1 MKKKLGMLLA
11 VLLTFGMT
19 VGVFADAGKTQQV
32 DYKTDYYMIVESP
45 DGGVDMYSEADA
57 SSPKLNDE
65 LIPNGT
71 AIHVEG
77 ETTDEAGK
85 VWVYAQLHGMFGFL
99 EENYLKPATL
109 AEAVASELALY
120 GSKDAN
126 YSITVNAKEDGSVC
140 LYKGP
145 GKKYGT
151 VSGGCNIANGEKL
164 YIDTEVDTG
173 KDGIWG
179 HTEAGDVSGWVNIAE
194 ATNTEESTVELVPET
209 EKEAE
214 DGSQSVQAGENTS
227 EVGKAGTEGKDSSDV
242 EAEPTGTPTPKPEK
256 TSTPAPKPTESPKP
270 QPTTSPKPTETPN
283 PTPTEA
289 VKPGEKPTPEPAP
302 VEVKANKITLNK
314 ENVTFTAL
322 NQTFSL
328 SATVTPENAEEKA
341 VGWNSNNMSVVTVD
355 KDGKITA
362 VGKGSAE
369 VFCFLKS
376 NGEVFAKCSVTVQI
390 PDTQP
395 EPTKPEQKPT
405 EPEVVKVSG
414 ITLNPDISLK
424 IEEGN
429 SSKVTATVVPS
440 NATNSSVKWVS
451 SSPDVATVDDN
462 GNVTA
467 LKAGSTTVT
476 CTAVDGSGVSVSC
489 HVTVTAKSTTTDPS
503 EQDKTDPTYTF
514 TVRGGALDFKSV
526 FNGGDSANILITTD
540 APIDKL
546 MITMSNNSIQYND
559 LFYDSE
565 YNYYAFSLYARKKS
579 DLCRV
584 SINRDGKQVW
594 FKDVKVLSD
603 DQNWAIYE
611 SWLNGVLENIK
622 GSTSDF
628 DKLNPIQKVTLLG
641 QYILDNYDYNADPN
655 KSFHNDGCG
664 NCNASSF
671 VLKDYAQR
679 LGLRS
684 KVVTPKAYVVNN
696 PSHVVAKVWYDG
708 DAYLIEAG
716 YQGKAGN
723 RGKVTCVKESK

>member
-214 DGSQSVQAGENTS
+214 DSSKSVQDGENTS
-227 EVGKAGTEGKDSSDV
+227 EVGKAGTEGKDISDV

-256 TSTPAPKPTESPKP
+256 TSTPAPKPTETSTPAP
-270 QPTTSPKPTETPN
+270 EPTKKATAASEPTETSTPA
-283 PTPTEA
+283 PEPTEA
-289 VKPGEKPTPEPAP
+289 STPTPEPTETSTPTPEPTETSTPTPEPSVTIAP
-302 VEVKANKITLNK
+302 TE
-314 ENVTFTAL
+314 E
-322 NQTFSL
+322 
-328 SATVTPENAEEKA
+328 ATVTVAPSE
-341 VGWNSNNMSVVTVD
+341 
-355 KDGKITA
+355 
-362 VGKGSAE
+362 SAE
-369 VFCFLKS
+369 Q
-376 NGEVFAKCSVTVQI
+376 E
-390 PDTQP
+390 
-395 EPTKPEQKPT
+395 
-405 EPEVVKVSG
+405 
-414 ITLNPDISLK
+414 
-424 IEEGN
+424 
-429 SSKVTATVVPS
+429 
-440 NATNSSVKWVS
+440 
-451 SSPDVATVDDN
+451 
-462 GNVTA
+462 
-467 LKAGSTTVT
+467 
-476 CTAVDGSGVSVSC
+476 
-489 HVTVTAKSTTTDPS
+489 
-503 EQDKTDPTYTF
+503 
-514 TVRGGALDFKSV
+514 
-526 FNGGDSANILITTD
+526 
-540 APIDKL
+540 
-546 MITMSNNSIQYND
+546 
-559 LFYDSE
+559 
-565 YNYYAFSLYARKKS
+565 
-579 DLCRV
+579 
-584 SINRDGKQVW
+584 
-594 FKDVKVLSD
+594 
-603 DQNWAIYE
+603 
-611 SWLNGVLENIK
+611 
-622 GSTSDF
+622 
-628 DKLNPIQKVTLLG
+628 
-641 QYILDNYDYNADPN
+641 
-655 KSFHNDGCG
+655 
-664 NCNASSF
+664 ASSEN
-671 VLKDYAQR
+671 VESTDKGMNSVIWILVVVIIIGIAVVIWLLK
-679 LGLRS
+679 
-684 KVVTPKAYVVNN
+684 KK
-696 PSHVVAKVWYDG
+696 
-708 DAYLIEAG
+708 
-716 YQGKAGN
+716 GKN
-723 RGKVTCVKESK
+723 SES

>member
-11 VLLTFGMT
+11 VLLTFCMT

-214 DGSQSVQAGENTS
+214 DSSKSVQDGENTS

-256 TSTPAPKPTESPKP
+256 TSTPAPKPTETSTPAP
-270 QPTTSPKPTETPN
+270 EPTKKATAASEPTETSTPA
-283 PTPTEA
+283 PEPTEA
-289 VKPGEKPTPEPAP
+289 STPAPEPTEASTPTPEPTETSTPTPEPTETSTPTPEPSVTIAP
-302 VEVKANKITLNK
+302 TE
-314 ENVTFTAL
+314 E
-322 NQTFSL
+322 
-328 SATVTPENAEEKA
+328 ATVTVAPSE
-341 VGWNSNNMSVVTVD
+341 
-355 KDGKITA
+355 
-362 VGKGSAE
+362 SAE
-369 VFCFLKS
+369 Q
-376 NGEVFAKCSVTVQI
+376 E
-390 PDTQP
+390 
-395 EPTKPEQKPT
+395 
-405 EPEVVKVSG
+405 
-414 ITLNPDISLK
+414 
-424 IEEGN
+424 
-429 SSKVTATVVPS
+429 
-440 NATNSSVKWVS
+440 
-451 SSPDVATVDDN
+451 
-462 GNVTA
+462 
-467 LKAGSTTVT
+467 
-476 CTAVDGSGVSVSC
+476 
-489 HVTVTAKSTTTDPS
+489 
-503 EQDKTDPTYTF
+503 
-514 TVRGGALDFKSV
+514 
-526 FNGGDSANILITTD
+526 
-540 APIDKL
+540 
-546 MITMSNNSIQYND
+546 
-559 LFYDSE
+559 
-565 YNYYAFSLYARKKS
+565 
-579 DLCRV
+579 
-584 SINRDGKQVW
+584 
-594 FKDVKVLSD
+594 
-603 DQNWAIYE
+603 
-611 SWLNGVLENIK
+611 
-622 GSTSDF
+622 
-628 DKLNPIQKVTLLG
+628 
-641 QYILDNYDYNADPN
+641 
-655 KSFHNDGCG
+655 
-664 NCNASSF
+664 ASSEN
-671 VLKDYAQR
+671 VESTDKGMNSVIWILVVVIIIGIAVVIWLLK
-679 LGLRS
+679 
-684 KVVTPKAYVVNN
+684 KK
-696 PSHVVAKVWYDG
+696 
-708 DAYLIEAG
+708 
-716 YQGKAGN
+716 GKN
-723 RGKVTCVKESK
+723 SES

>member
-11 VLLTFGMT
+11 VLLTFCMT

-214 DGSQSVQAGENTS
+214 DSSQSVQDGENTS

-256 TSTPAPKPTESPKP
+256 TSTPAPKPTETSTPAP
-270 QPTTSPKPTETPN
+270 EPTKKATAASEPTETSTPA
-283 PTPTEA
+283 PEPTEA
-289 VKPGEKPTPEPAP
+289 STPTPEPTETSTPTPEPTETSTPTPEPSVTIAP
-302 VEVKANKITLNK
+302 TE
-314 ENVTFTAL
+314 E
-322 NQTFSL
+322 
-328 SATVTPENAEEKA
+328 ATVTVAPSE
-341 VGWNSNNMSVVTVD
+341 
-355 KDGKITA
+355 
-362 VGKGSAE
+362 SAE
-369 VFCFLKS
+369 Q
-376 NGEVFAKCSVTVQI
+376 EA
-390 PDTQP
+390 
-395 EPTKPEQKPT
+395 
-405 EPEVVKVSG
+405 
-414 ITLNPDISLK
+414 
-424 IEEGN
+424 
-429 SSKVTATVVPS
+429 SSKNVESTDKGMNSVIWILVVVIIIGI
-440 NATNSSVKWVS
+440 AVVIWLLKKKGKNS
-451 SSPDVATVDDN
+451 
-462 GNVTA
+462 
-467 LKAGSTTVT
+467 
-476 CTAVDGSGVSVSC
+476 
-489 HVTVTAKSTTTDPS
+489 
-503 EQDKTDPTYTF
+503 
-514 TVRGGALDFKSV
+514 
-526 FNGGDSANILITTD
+526 
-540 APIDKL
+540 
-546 MITMSNNSIQYND
+546 
-559 LFYDSE
+559 
-565 YNYYAFSLYARKKS
+565 
-579 DLCRV
+579 
-584 SINRDGKQVW
+584 
-594 FKDVKVLSD
+594 
-603 DQNWAIYE
+603 E
-611 SWLNGVLENIK
+611 S
-622 GSTSDF
+622 
-628 DKLNPIQKVTLLG
+628 
-641 QYILDNYDYNADPN
+641 
-655 KSFHNDGCG
+655 
-664 NCNASSF
+664 
-671 VLKDYAQR
+671 
-679 LGLRS
+679 
-684 KVVTPKAYVVNN
+684 
-696 PSHVVAKVWYDG
+696 
-708 DAYLIEAG
+708 
-716 YQGKAGN
+716 
-723 RGKVTCVKESK
+723 